1 MIKGNKR
8 TTGLIV
14 FMIINCFG
22 MMNLNGQDLQKHEW
36 ENRILILKTKDKD
49 SIKYQ
54 KQLEAIG
61 NSINDLAERKLILY
75 QIIDDEYEQIDF
87 KENQSTKK
95 GKVSPE
101 LYKKTLNE
109 DEAFEIILIGLD
121 GGVKL
126 QKTDILLIEDLN
138 RIIDSMPM
146 RQQEMKMKKLKH

>member
-1 MIKGNKR
+1 
-8 TTGLIV
+8 
-14 FMIINCFG
+14 

>member
-1 MIKGNKR
+1 
-8 TTGLIV
+8 
-14 FMIINCFG
+14 

-101 LYKKTLNE
+101 LYKKILNE